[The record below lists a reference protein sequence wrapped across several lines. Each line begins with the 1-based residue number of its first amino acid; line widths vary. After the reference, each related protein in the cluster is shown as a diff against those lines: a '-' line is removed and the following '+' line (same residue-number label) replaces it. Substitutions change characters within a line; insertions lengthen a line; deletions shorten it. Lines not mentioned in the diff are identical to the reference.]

1 MTVDQSVLQKAKTL
15 SPLLVEIRRQIH
27 RHPELGF
34 EEFETSKLVCATLD
48 RLGIFYRSGVARTGV
63 IAEIGQG
70 KAAGLSAL

>member
-34 EEFETSKLVCATLD
+34 EEL
-48 RLGIFYRSGVARTGV
+48 
-63 IAEIGQG
+63 
-70 KAAGLSAL
+70 